1 MQHIRVS
8 CNEAQYKRGWE
19 ELLIREGLY
28 AAWLGDAANGLPGD
42 EDQCVRARFG
52 ERDVDLH
59 RRAYSAYKR
68 IHVGDRLVMAG
79 VTGFYVG
86 RVMGIEEEI
95 VADCTAVG
103 SSVRARIHGYARKCQ
118 QRNMAERASLAVAAG
133 RAPEVYEVRM
143 RVAWE
148 KIEPTAEQLA
158 WATGVQGI
166 FVHRSVPFPAAAPP
180 AVAVEE
186 LAAGGA
192 GGLLGAHAV
201 GAELDPPEEMPPLE
215 EVPPPA
221 HEADR
226 EALEE
231 IARLRA
237 ALAAAETE
245 LSTLRRFR
253 ATVAAALPA

>member
-1 MQHIRVS
+1 MPHIRVS

-86 RVMGIEEEI
+86 CVLVIEEEI

-143 RVAWE
+143 RVTWE

-158 WATGVQGI
+158 WATGVQGT
-166 FVHRSVPFPAAAPP
+166 FVHRSVPFPAGAAAGAPP
-180 AVAVEE
+180 AVAVE
-186 LAAGGA
+186 
-192 GGLLGAHAV
+192 
-201 GAELDPPEEMPPLE
+201 ELDPPEEMPPLE

-221 HEADR
+221 H